1 MKFWKVFVILICVI
15 LLLFGLIAAGIGVGI
30 YMLGDFRRPAQSGAA
45 IKIEGSILIK
55 EDNLY
60 NMYGEY
66 EPCEKAANIGADV
79 DMTDGA
85 LSIDCYLGET
95 AEYDPVNRRLI
106 IEFGVTEIR
115 GVDPDNVQ
123 LFLVSDCSASGA
135 PIISPTVRMGQS
147 FTSFPCEALNGD
159 EKATFYV
166 VAYINGMGTAAAE
179 SGGIFGI
186 FNRGKNKSGAEFITI
201 AEQTVTFE
209 SVAGVI
215 TPAPEDNIGII
226 DREELSEMIVG
237 SWVTAYRSGDTIYST
252 YYEFSADGT
261 YFAGGC
267 EYMHVSTNPELF
279 GYEAEGW
286 ETVPMGFP
294 YEHGTYTVGDGY
306 IEIVCLGDDFE
317 TYDQPIVSRLEVSE
331 YDGSTA
337 VFVIAHTDFV
347 SEPKRFVKDFD
358 YEKIEELCEVL
369 GVDTAP

>member
-1 MKFWKVFVILICVI
+1 MKFWKVFIILICVI

-106 IEFGVTEIR
+106 IEFGVTEVR
-115 GVDPDNVQ
+115 GIDPDSVQ
-123 LFLVSDCSASGA
+123 LFLVSDCSASGD

-159 EKATFYV
+159 AKATFYV

-186 FNRGKNKSGAEFITI
+186 FNRRA
-201 AEQTVTFE
+201 
-209 SVAGVI
+209 
-215 TPAPEDNIGII
+215 
-226 DREELSEMIVG
+226 DRYVRVCG
-237 SWVTAYRSGDTIYST
+237 RRHYSRT
-252 YYEFSADGT
+252 
-261 YFAGGC
+261 
-267 EYMHVSTNPELF
+267 
-279 GYEAEGW
+279 
-286 ETVPMGFP
+286 
-294 YEHGTYTVGDGY
+294 
-306 IEIVCLGDDFE
+306 
-317 TYDQPIVSRLEVSE
+317 R
-331 YDGSTA
+331 
-337 VFVIAHTDFV
+337 
-347 SEPKRFVKDFD
+347 R
-358 YEKIEELCEVL
+358 
-369 GVDTAP
+369 